1 LGLVVV
7 VAAGWASFLIVL
19 WSIGTDSRAIW
30 YLILPATAVFAVV
43 SWRRPDC
50 SGARQAHAVT
60 STGSGPVIH
69 TFGCAAPLDDE
80 RAQFPPVFEA
90 RVYRSGVTDWLRN
103 TDAAQLIGG
112 IALLTVLVSWIA
124 RATLPVTSWDA
135 RILHGLRLLSV
146 ASIASVVVAGLIRTT
161 LWDTRIFVAP
171 GLIRVAS
178 GWAFRRVE
186 VLDFPVRHL
195 EEVHII
201 ADMATH
207 RSWFRRQ
214 RRELILRSEART
226 ARVGIQGMDLTPLWW
241 ALFSAEDTSP
251 QLLDHLT

>member
-1 LGLVVV
+1 
-7 VAAGWASFLIVL
+7 
-19 WSIGTDSRAIW
+19 
-30 YLILPATAVFAVV
+30 
-43 SWRRPDC
+43 
-50 SGARQAHAVT
+50 
-60 STGSGPVIH
+60 
-69 TFGCAAPLDDE
+69 
-80 RAQFPPVFEA
+80 
-90 RVYRSGVTDWLRN
+90 
-103 TDAAQLIGG
+103 
-112 IALLTVLVSWIA
+112 
-124 RATLPVTSWDA
+124 
-135 RILHGLRLLSV
+135 
-146 ASIASVVVAGLIRTT
+146 VVAGLIRTT